1 MTQPTLN
8 WFSEE
13 KNYAR
18 KQAQKALDAYKKT
31 IGKTR
36 CYKVTNEPP
45 TWIELPIGI
54 SKEKVAERKEM
65 MLKTIERNQFA
76 NIYK

>member
-45 TWIELPIGI
+45 TWIELSANL
-54 SKEKVAERKEM
+54 SKEKVAKRKEM
-65 MLKTIERNQFA
+65 MKETILRNQFV

>member
-45 TWIELPIGI
+45 TWIELPIGM
-54 SKEKVAERKEM
+54 SKENVAKRKEM
-65 MLKTIERNQFA
+65 MKETILRNQFVS
-76 NIYK
+76 IYK